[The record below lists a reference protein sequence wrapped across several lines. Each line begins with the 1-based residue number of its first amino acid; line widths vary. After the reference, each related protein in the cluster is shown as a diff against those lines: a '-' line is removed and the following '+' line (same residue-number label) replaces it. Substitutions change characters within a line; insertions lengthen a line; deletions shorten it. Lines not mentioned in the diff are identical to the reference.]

1 MNAPFRPG
9 RGFRD
14 PVMGSQ
20 AMFRAI
26 LSALSRPGQIVAI
39 PEVGVEGPP
48 EISHDLLAILLSLCD
63 HETPVWLDRALRAS
77 SVARWLA
84 FHANC
89 PVTDD
94 PSRASFAL
102 LRGLSDDPAVSAFA
116 HGDPRYPD
124 RSTTILVSA
133 DSLSG
138 GVPLMLEGPGIE
150 TRIRI
155 APVGL
160 PDGFVESVQMNHELY
175 PLGVDFLLVA
185 GHAMTGLPRTT
196 RIITEDC

>member
-1 MNAPFRPG
+1 MNAPFLPG

-14 PVMGSQ
+14 PVLGSQ
-20 AMFRAI
+20 SMFRAV
-26 LSALSRPGQIVAI
+26 LTALSRPGQIVAI
-39 PEVGVEGPP
+39 PEVGVEGPSD
-48 EISHDLLAILLSLCD
+48 ISPDILSLLLSLCD
-63 HETPVWLDRALRAS
+63 HETPVWLDAEWRATA
-77 SVARWLA
+77 VARWLA

-94 PSRASFAL
+94 PARASFAL
-102 LRGLSDDPAVSAFA
+102 LRGRSDDPAVSDFA
-116 HGDPRYPD
+116 QGDPRYPD
-124 RSTTILVSA
+124 RSTTVIVCA

-138 GVPLMLEGPGIE
+138 GVPLVLEGPGIE
-150 TRIRI
+150 ARIRI

-160 PDGFVESVQMNHELY
+160 PEGFVEAVRMNHTLY

-196 RIITEDC
+196 RIVTEDC